1 MEPMDPTD
9 TVQPDLKDLVRIEDV
24 SFYMDDPFP
33 VYARLRR
40 EQPVFYYEPLDI
52 FVLSRGEDIRWASR
66 HPEIF
71 SSSQGLMLSHLRLPS
86 ALGVDIRSAFFDPEG
101 EAFFFTDPPRHR
113 QLRRIVSPA
122 FSPVGVATLED
133 DVRAAARGLVDMIE
147 PGKPVE
153 YVTEIA
159 ARLPVLVQARLLGV
173 PSDDFEQIR
182 VWTEALETISGGMIS
197 LTAEEIAEAARTF
210 ATMKG
215 FFREQFDVKR
225 RHPGEDLISTLV
237 RAELDGEPLS
247 EARMLN
253 YCLIF
258 MGSTDTTRALLS
270 GLAFGLATNPDQLA
284 ALVADR
290 SLMKGAVE
298 EGLRWTT
305 PARGFIRTV
314 MQDTEIRGQAI
325 RAGQHV
331 YLLDVSANYD
341 DEVYPEPQRFDITRG
356 PDLAHMSFGFGVHTC
371 IAAPMVR
378 METAVFFNEIL
389 DRYPSFEVAGRP
401 RRVAQIVRQGW
412 EELPLRFF
420 AAGDPA
426 VSAAGTAS
434 PAGSLS

>member
-1 MEPMDPTD
+1 MDLMD
-9 TVQPDLKDLVRIEDV
+9 VEQADLRDLVRIEDV
-24 SFYMDDPFP
+24 SFYMNDPFP

-101 EAFFFTDPPRHR
+101 EPFFFTDPPRHR

-122 FSPVGVATLED
+122 FSAVGLGALED
-133 DVRAAARGLVDMIE
+133 DIKAAARAVVDTIE
-147 PGKPVE
+147 PGQPVE

-159 ARLPVLVQARLLGV
+159 AKLPVLVQARLLGV
-173 PSDDFEQIR
+173 PTDDFEQIR
-182 VWTEALETISGGMIS
+182 VWTEALETISGGMIDLS
-197 LTAEEIAEAARTF
+197 TEEITGAARTF
-210 ATMKG
+210 ATMKD
-215 FFREQFDVKR
+215 FFREQFEVKR
-225 RHPGEDLISTLV
+225 RQPGDDLISTLV
-237 RAELDGEPLS
+237 TAELDGAPLS

-258 MGSTDTTRALLS
+258 MGSTDTTRALLT
-270 GLAFGLATNPDQLA
+270 GLAVGLATNPGQLA
-284 ALVADR
+284 ALAADR
-290 SLMKGAVE
+290 SLMKAAVE

-314 MQDTEIRGQAI
+314 MQDTEIRGQVI
-325 RAGQHV
+325 RAGQHI

-341 DEVYPEPQRFDITRG
+341 GEVYPEPHRFDITRG
-356 PDLAHMSFGFGVHTC
+356 PDMTHMSFGFGVHTC

-378 METAVFFNEIL
+378 VETAIFFNEIL
-389 DRYPSFEVAGRP
+389 DRYPSFEIAGRP

-420 AAGDPA
+420 APGDLGGT
-426 VSAAGTAS
+426 AAGAAA
-434 PAGSLS
+434 PAGSAS

>member
-1 MEPMDPTD
+1 MDRLD
-9 TVQPDLKDLVRIEDV
+9 VEQAELKDLVRIEDV

-71 SSSQGLMLSHLRLPS
+71 SSAQGLMLSHLRLPS

-101 EAFFFTDPPRHR
+101 EPFFFTDPPRHR

-122 FSPVGVATLED
+122 FSPVGVASLEND
-133 DVRAAARGLVDMIE
+133 IRAAARGLVDTIE
-147 PGKPVE
+147 PGEPVE

-159 ARLPVLVQARLLGV
+159 GKLPVLVQARLLGV
-173 PSDDFEQIR
+173 PTEDFEQIR
-182 VWTEALETISGGMIS
+182 VWTEALELISGGMIN
-197 LTAEEIAEAARTF
+197 LATEEIAAAARTF
-210 ATMKG
+210 ATMKD
-215 FFREQFDVKR
+215 FFREQFKIKR
-225 RHPGEDLISTLV
+225 RQPGDDLISTLLS
-237 RAELDGEPLS
+237 ADLDGEPLS

-284 ALVADR
+284 ALAADR
-290 SLMKGAVE
+290 SLMKAAVE

-314 MQDTEIRGQAI
+314 TQDTEIRGQVI

-341 DEVYPEPQRFDITRG
+341 EETYPDPQRFDISRG
-356 PDLAHMSFGFGVHTC
+356 PDLAHMSFGYGVHTC

-378 METAVFFNEIL
+378 IETAIFFNEIL
-389 DRYPSFEVAGRP
+389 DRYPSLEIAGQP

-420 AAGDPA
+420 AAGDR
-426 VSAAGTAS
+426 AAATAGPLS
-434 PAGSLS
+434 PAGAGS